1 MSIRNIL
8 DRNRVDVVTTTPTDT
23 VIDRFRAIQTHGRDD
38 VFSRNGRGR
47 VRRSIPMLRKTMIVL
62 ATAAALTG
70 GLTADAFARGGG
82 GGGGHMGGGG
92 GGGHMGGGF
101 GGGHMGG
108 GFGGGRMGGGFDGG
122 HMGGGFGRG
131 FAGQH
136 FAGTRGRFDHGRRFD
151 HDRRFRFGF
160 GSGDY
165 GFYDYGCSYGSP
177 YYNPYNCYLP
187 AY

>member
-1 MSIRNIL
+1 
-8 DRNRVDVVTTTPTDT
+8 
-23 VIDRFRAIQTHGRDD
+23 
-38 VFSRNGRGR
+38 
-47 VRRSIPMLRKTMIVL
+47 MLRKTMIVL

-82 GGGGHMGGGG
+82 FGGG

-108 GFGGGRMGGGFDGG
+108 GFGGG
-122 HMGGGFGRG
+122 HMGGGFGGGHMGGLGVGRG
-131 FAGQH
+131 FAGHH
-136 FAGTRGRFDHGRRFD
+136 FAGTRGHFGHDRRFD

-160 GSGDY
+160 GSGDF
-165 GFYDYGCSYGSP
+165 GFYDYGCSYGYP
-177 YYNPYNCYLP
+177 YYDPYSCYLP